1 MKIIGV
7 VGGIASG
14 KSTVSR
20 YLSYIGACLIEVDK
34 ITHEVLELPEIK
46 DQLRV
51 RFIKYGFVNA
61 PQRTPEDTRK
71 EIGKIILENEH
82 EFQWLER
89 LTFPL
94 VDEFLKKSISRY
106 SKEMPALVLDCPLLF
121 ETGWNKL
128 CDLVV
133 FVDTDEE
140 TRKERYIERSLRFS
154 SILNPPLL
162 NDLVE
167 KWTALEARQLS
178 LQSKKDAADFVI
190 ECNNGYY
197 QQSTTQFWETF
208 VLGRSSQVQE
218 HNV

>member
-51 RFIKYGFVNA
+51 RFSKYGFVNFSE
-61 PQRTPEDTRK
+61 RTPEDTRK
-71 EIGKIILENEH
+71 EIGKIIIENEQ

-89 LTFPL
+89 LTFPI

-140 TRKERYIERSLRFS
+140 TRKERYIERSLRVC
-154 SILNPPLL
+154 SILNPPKMT
-162 NDLVE
+162 DLVQ
-167 KWTALEARQLS
+167 KWTALEARQIS
-178 LQSKKDAADFVI
+178 LQSKKDAADFVVD
-190 ECNNGYY
+190 CNNGYY
-197 QQSTTQFWETF
+197 QKYTTQFWETF
-208 VLGRSSQVQE
+208 VLEQPSPVRE
-218 HNV
+218 HSV

>member
-20 YLSYIGACLIEVDK
+20 YLSCIGACLIEVDK

-51 RFIKYGFVNA
+51 RFVKYGFVNA
-61 PQRTPEDTRK
+61 PERKPEDNRK
-71 EIGKIILENEH
+71 EIGKIIIENEQ

-94 VDEFLKKSISRY
+94 VDEFLKRSISRY

-140 TRKERYIERSLRFS
+140 TRKERYIERSLRVS
-154 SILNPPLL
+154 SILNPPKLT
-162 NDLVE
+162 DLVQ
-167 KWTALEARQLS
+167 KWTALEARQIS
-178 LQSKKDAADFVI
+178 LQSKKDAADFVVD
-190 ECNNGYY
+190 CNTGYY
-197 QQSTTQFWETF
+197 QQYTTQFWETF
-208 VLGRSSQVQE
+208 VLGRPSQVQE